1 MCLPVHHPGLSS
13 FAPEEKG
20 PSETTCPDD
29 FTLGLSELSEP
40 DVTAD
45 IVNCNTALYSHTDAP
60 AGSFLNVAT
69 QDKPTVMASQLQRQI
84 EGEQSKLGRDN
95 SMYAF
100 PTEEEDL
107 AEAGKEEDDLK
118 LQLEKDEDSTGC
130 QEEERKSTDD
140 HAEPQSCPSRDTSK
154 SEEEQNKLEA
164 QMAEEAP
171 ADPHSE
177 GDVASKSQSEESDVV
192 PDSQTEAEED
202 GGDDD
207 DNDDGSQPEEEDVAA
222 RSQSEEEEALPDS
235 QTEAEEEVATET
247 QTEEDD
253 DAVDRQ
259 SEENG
264 EDRDLAE
271 SQDEDHCDG
280 NQEEGEVEQA
290 SEHLEHISRR
300 AQRSEGRL
308 IVSVTE
314 AGRVKNID
322 ATNLS
327 LTFHYYQLS

>member
-1 MCLPVHHPGLSS
+1 MCLPFHHPGLSS
-13 FAPEEKG
+13 FAPEEQG
-20 PSETTCPDD
+20 PNETTCPDN

-45 IVNCNTALYSHTDAP
+45 IVNCNTALYSHTDAT

-69 QDKPTVMASQLQRQI
+69 QDKATVMASQFQRQI

-95 SMYAF
+95 SVYAF
-100 PTEEEDL
+100 PTEVEEDL
-107 AEAGKEEDDLK
+107 AEAGNEEDDLK

-140 HAEPQSCPSRDTSK
+140 HAEPQPSPSRDTSK

-164 QMAEEAP
+164 QISEEAP
-171 ADPHSE
+171 ADPHGE
-177 GDVASKSQSEESDVV
+177 GDVASKPQSEESDVV

-207 DNDDGSQPEEEDVAA
+207 SQPEEEDVAA

-235 QTEAEEEVATET
+235 QTEAEEEVAAET
-247 QTEEDD
+247 QTEEED
-253 DAVDRQ
+253 DAVDCQ
-259 SEENG
+259 SEEDG
-264 EDRDLAE
+264 EAKSQSEEDRDLAE

-308 IVSVTE
+308 IV
-314 AGRVKNID
+314 AGRVKKID
-322 ATNLS
+322 TTNFS